1 MSGSRW
7 SCAQRGQY
15 CAGFTHVE
23 LVTVITVLGLL
34 AASAIPRVAGL
45 QGDARLAAVQGAA
58 GATRSAAE
66 MNRALL
72 AARGYPDLFTGVPAG
87 LTDIHGQP
95 LAFVNGYPA
104 ATVIAELAGLTGNA
118 GSGLP
123 EAGYLVA
130 PASGG
135 MRRVQA
141 DAARIDCAFVY
152 REAVPGASPTVSI
165 SASPADCS

>member
-7 SCAQRGQY
+7 SCARRGQSF
-15 CAGFTHVE
+15 AGFTHVE
-23 LVTVITVLGLL
+23 LVAVITVLGLL
-34 AASAIPRVAGL
+34 AASAIPRVAAL
-45 QGDARLAAVQGAA
+45 QADARLATLHAAA

-72 AARGYPDLFTGVPAG
+72 AARGYPDRFTGVPAG
-87 LTDIHGQP
+87 LTDVHGQP

-104 ATVIAELAGLTGNA
+104 ATVIAELAGLTGS
-118 GSGLP
+118 GGPGLP
-123 EAGYLVA
+123 ETGYLVA
-130 PASGG
+130 PAAAG

-152 REAVPGASPTVSI
+152 REAVPGGAATVSI
-165 SASPADCS
+165 SATSAGCS